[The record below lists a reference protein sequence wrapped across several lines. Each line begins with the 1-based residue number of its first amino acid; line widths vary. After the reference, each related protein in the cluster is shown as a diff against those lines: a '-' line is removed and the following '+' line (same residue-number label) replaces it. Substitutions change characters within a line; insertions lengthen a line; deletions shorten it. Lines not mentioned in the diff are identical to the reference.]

1 MINNVE
7 IINKLMGGGGKSTLL
22 IDYLGELPFFSSK
35 VVALRK
41 AV

>member
-7 IINKLMGGGGKSTLL
+7 IINKLMGGGKSTLL